1 MSGVDPSG
9 ARFVNTMMT
18 DSGGGWCP
26 PPEAAYYTPE
36 YVQYCQKNGYFLKE
50 TYIQY
55 YNSSVEAC
63 VKDAITAIK
72 NTLSGW
78 DGTCSAGFS
87 FSGTLG
93 MWNYNYQIGIS
104 IDFKGNFALQHT
116 IATGATTSNPY
127 GSACV
132 FVMIT
137 DAPSVKHLN
146 GPGYQ
151 FGGSVSI
158 PSPAL
163 TASMGGEFNIIDAG
177 NKYYYGAT
185 GLLGITTP
193 GGGIGELHAEW
204 GNTNTILSINIFD
217 ILLGN

>member
-1 MSGVDPSG
+1 M
-9 ARFVNTMMT
+9 NTMVT
-18 DSGGGWCP
+18 DSGGGFIPAPCS
-26 PPEAAYYTPE
+26 AYYSPD
-36 YVQYCQKNGYFLKE
+36 YVQYCQYYGYSLKE

-55 YNSSVEAC
+55 FNSSVEAC
-63 VKDAITAIK
+63 AKDAFITVK
-72 NTLSGW
+72 NTLSSW

-87 FSGTLG
+87 FAGTFG

-116 IATGATTSNPY
+116 IATGTTTSNPY
-127 GSACV
+127 GSACF

-137 DAPSVKHLN
+137 DAPSVNLLN

-177 NKYYYGAT
+177 SKYYYGAT
-185 GLLGITTP
+185 GLFGITTP
-193 GGGIGELHAEW
+193 GEGIGELHAEW

-217 ILLGN
+217 ILLGY